1 MLSQPLA
8 QMRTSYAW
16 SLTAI
21 VAAWACLTALQLYFD
36 YRATVR
42 NFLAAS
48 ERTAD
53 LLERHAHWGLEE
65 AYNVLERA
73 RALVLQW
80 DRTSFP
86 AAQVVSARLGD
97 LVAGSKVVGS
107 IWAVD
112 ENGASLVDHVS
123 PKPDSGNAG
132 TRDYF
137 RIHAHGR
144 KDLWIGPT
152 STGTLIPRS
161 RFTMSL
167 PLTGGDGEFRGVVVA
182 GSDVEFFTRLYRL
195 LRWSTSTDVALA
207 SQFGSILARWQGDRP
222 SFSGGDTGDAMLT
235 IRRQIEGFPVE
246 VVAAFDPSASLA
258 EWRRRSAGVTG
269 VSGLTML
276 ALIGLLFMGRR
287 RAFARAQAS
296 EERLSE
302 AQRHARIGSWEAN
315 RKSGEAWWSETVYEI
330 LGLDRNFDATIPS
343 FLELV
348 HPEDRPAVE
357 AAAETIN
364 TTRTVDIVH
373 RIVRPDGSVRHIR
386 VRGKLLGKPDE
397 RPVWM
402 AGTVQD
408 VTEEQSAK
416 LALESAN
423 GLLESVIENIPAM
436 VFIKRAGDLRFERIN
451 AAGEKLLGY
460 ARPDVIGKTD
470 YDLFPK
476 DQAEFFTRTDR
487 TVLASLGALEIAE
500 EPIRIKDGS
509 VRYLRTAKSALRNSS
524 GQATHLLGVSLDVTS
539 SKLAEEK
546 VKLLMRELNHRA
558 KNVLQLVQVV
568 ARHTAADA
576 DPEEYAARLSQRL
589 ASLAASHDL
598 LVRNEWLGVEL
609 SELARS
615 QLAHFADLIGSRVTL
630 NGPSCRLN
638 AQAAQAIGMA
648 LHELA
653 TNAAKYGALSNKEGR
668 VDFTWK
674 LGANAGG
681 GALTMAWSENG
692 GPLLGPEPSRAGFG
706 WKILRDMVSQ
716 ALEGRVTIDHA
727 RSGLVWSAVIPSERA
742 LEEAGPTPAVEAPLS
757 PEAPMPTE
765 LI

>member
-8 QMRTSYAW
+8 QMRMSYAW

-36 YRATVR
+36 YRTTVR

-53 LLERHAHWGLEE
+53 LLERHAQWGFEE
-65 AYNVLERA
+65 ALNVLERA
-73 RALVLQW
+73 RALVEQW
-80 DRTSFP
+80 DRSSLP
-86 AAQVVSARLGD
+86 AGQVVSARLGD
-97 LVAGSKVVGS
+97 LVAGSEVVGS
-107 IWAVD
+107 IWAMD
-112 ENGASLVDHVS
+112 ENGASLVDHAS
-123 PKPDSGNAG
+123 PKPDSANAG

-137 RIHAHGR
+137 RIHAHGWTG
-144 KDLWIGPT
+144 LWIGPT
-152 STGTLIPRS
+152 STGTVIPRS

-182 GSDVEFFTRLYRL
+182 GSDVEFFTKLYRL

-207 SQFGSILARWQGDRP
+207 SQTGSILARWQGDRP
-222 SFSGGDTGDAMLT
+222 SLPQGEAGDTMLT

-246 VVAAFDPSASLA
+246 VVVGFDPSASLA
-258 EWRRRSAGVTG
+258 EWRRRSAGFTG

-276 ALIGLLFMGRR
+276 ALIGLLFVGRR
-287 RAFARAQAS
+287 RAVARAQAS

-315 RKSGEAWWSETVYEI
+315 RKSGEVWWSDTVYEI
-330 LGLDRNFDATIPS
+330 LGLDRTFNPTIPS

-348 HPEDRPAVE
+348 HPEDRSAVE
-357 AAAETIN
+357 AAAQAIN
-364 TTRTVDIVH
+364 ATRTVDLVH
-373 RIVRPDGSVRHIR
+373 RIIRPDGAVRHIR

-397 RPVWM
+397 RPGWM

-436 VFIKRAGDLRFERIN
+436 VFIKRAGDLRFEHLN
-451 AAGEKLLGY
+451 AAGERLLGY
-460 ARPDVIGKTD
+460 SRPDVIGKTD

-487 TVLASLGALEIAE
+487 TVLASLGAMEIAE
-500 EPIRIKDGS
+500 EPIRLKDGS
-509 VRYLRTAKSALRNSS
+509 VRYLRTAKSALRNPS
-524 GQATHLLGVSLDVTS
+524 GQATHLLGVSLDTTS

-546 VKLLMRELNHRA
+546 VKLLVRELNHRA
-558 KNVLQLVQVV
+558 KNLLQLVQVV

-576 DPEEYAARLSQRL
+576 DPKEYAARLSQRL

-598 LVRNEWLGVEL
+598 LVRNEWRGVEL

-653 TNAAKYGALSNKEGR
+653 TNAAKYGALSNEGGR
-668 VDFTWK
+668 VDFSWN
-674 LGANAGG
+674 LGPNAGG
-681 GALTMAWSENG
+681 RALMMVWSEIG
-692 GPLLGPEPSRAGFG
+692 GPPLGREPSRAGFG
-706 WKILRDMVSQ
+706 WKILRDMISQ
-716 ALEGRVTIDHA
+716 ALEGHVTID
-727 RSGLVWSAVIPSERA
+727 RTPSGLVWSAVIPSKRA
-742 LEEAGPTPAVEAPLS
+742 LEEAGAASAEEASLS
-757 PEAPMPTE
+757 PEAPRPTE
-765 LI
+765 LA